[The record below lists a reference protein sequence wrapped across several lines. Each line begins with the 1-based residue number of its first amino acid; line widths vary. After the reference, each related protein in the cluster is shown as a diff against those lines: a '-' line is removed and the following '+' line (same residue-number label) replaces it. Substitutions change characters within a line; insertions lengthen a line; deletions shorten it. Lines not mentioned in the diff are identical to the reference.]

1 MIKTGHGLEAVEIFR
16 ERRDEISLVIL
27 DLTMPGMNGWQ
38 TLEAVRALRPDI
50 LVVLSNGYDEA
61 HVMEEGAHAERP
73 QAFLRKPYSMAELK
87 AALGAAVAD
96 LSARSRES
104 D

>member
-1 MIKTGHGLEAVEIFR
+1 MAFGV
-16 ERRDEISLVIL
+16 VV
-27 DLTMPGMNGWQ
+27 LTNDVQDKNLLLGATW
-38 TLEAVRALRPDI
+38 RPDI